1 MKHRSLKTSGLSR
14 ERGATLL
21 VGLVMLLLM
30 TVIGLAAMR
39 GSGMQELMAGN
50 MRDRNLA
57 FQSAEAGLRAAE
69 GVLNGATLPAFDG
82 TQVGYVQDIDGS
94 KRTGFWNSYNW
105 QAGSV
110 LTNMGLDRVAAQ
122 PRFVIEEVSSTVV
135 NAGADGSG
143 IDFASSLKSED
154 VIYYRVTSRGVGG
167 TQNAVVI
174 VQSTFKR

>member
-1 MKHRSLKTSGLSR
+1 MNCITQNNFRMSGQ
-14 ERGATLL
+14 RGATLL

-39 GSGMQELMAGN
+39 GSSMQELMAGN

-69 GVLNGATLPAFDG
+69 NVLNGATIPAFNG
-82 TQVGYVQDIDGS
+82 SQSGYYQDLDGS
-94 KRTGFWNSYNW
+94 KRTGYWDIYDW
-105 QAGSV
+105 GADSV
-110 LTNMGLDRVAAQ
+110 LTDMGLERVSEQ

-135 NAGADGSG
+135 NAGADGGG
-143 IDFASSLKSED
+143 IDFASSMKSED
-154 VIYYRVTSRGVGG
+154 IVYYRVTSRGVGG
-167 TQNAVVI
+167 TDNAVVI